1 MEGNMNRYQAI
12 EDEIPSLR
20 RYALKLTRDRSA
32 IDDLVQECLV
42 RALGAVHRWQEGTN
56 LRAWLFT
63 IMHNLYVS
71 GVRRS
76 VRDSGAVELSEV
88 EPLLAHA
95 PAQDKGLELRDVRRV
110 MATLT
115 RGQRD
120 AVCLIGLEGWTYERV
135 AAASGISVGTIRSR
149 VHRGRKRLKMAA

>member
-1 MEGNMNRYQAI
+1 MKHNRAI
-12 EDEIPSLR
+12 EAEIPYLR
-20 RYALKLTRDRSA
+20 RYALKLTRDRGA
-32 IDDLVQECLV
+32 TDDLVQECLV

-71 GVRRS
+71 GIRRA
-76 VRDSGAVELSEV
+76 VRDSAAVELSEV

-95 PAQDKGLELRDVRRV
+95 PAQDKGLELRDVSRV

-115 RGQRD
+115 EGQRE
-120 AVCLIGLEGWTYERV
+120 AVCLIGLEGWSYERV

-149 VHRGRKRLKMAA
+149 LHRGRKRLKMAA